1 LRRIV
6 YTISIYGNL
15 MAKVLSLK
23 MREDVFKD
31 AEEVVKEL
39 NIPRNTYINQAVAA
53 YTRYQKKQ
61 ILRKQYQRASALV
74 AANSME
80 VLKEFEAFMED
91 YE

>member
-1 LRRIV
+1 
-6 YTISIYGNL
+6 

-23 MREDVFKD
+23 MREDIFQD
-31 AEEVVKEL
+31 AEEVKEL

-53 YTRYQKKQ
+53 YTRYHKSQL
-61 ILRKQYQRASALV
+61 LRKQYKRAAKLV
-74 AANSME
+74 AVDSME

>member
-1 LRRIV
+1 
-6 YTISIYGNL
+6 

-23 MREDVFKD
+23 MREDIFQD

-53 YTRYQKKQ
+53 YTRYHKSQL
-61 ILRKQYQRASALV
+61 LRKQYKRAAKLV
-74 AANSME
+74 AVDSME